1 MDYCWRCQF
10 HCTRQ
15 VLASQSTVTWYFQ
28 YLAVSGR
35 RLTRSTSNMARL
47 GIWTLF
53 ETFASKVFV
62 VFILVCT
69 PSLVSSDYLEL
80 VVSVYSCQSG
90 RRSPALVCPGWGIL
104 SILKLLPAH
113 HSRGRC
119 ECTRQVW
126 NPQTTP
132 KWYFH
137 SIAAKTGVGP
147 LSLPP
152 VCPGSAILSI
162 FKLLPPHD
170 SRGRCECTRQV
181 WNLETTRKWYFRS
194 IAAKVGVGPQP

>member
-1 MDYCWRCQF
+1 MP
-10 HCTRQ
+10 
-15 VLASQSTVTWYFQ
+15 
-28 YLAVSGR
+28 R
-35 RLTRSTSNMARL
+35 R

-69 PSLVSSDYLEL
+69 PSLVSSDYREL
-80 VVSVYSCQSG
+80 VVWVYSCQSG
-90 RRSPALVCPGWGIL
+90 RRSPALVCPGSGIL
-104 SILKLLPAH
+104 SIFKLLPAH

-147 LSLPP
+147 LLLPL
-152 VCPGSAILSI
+152 VCPESEILSI
-162 FKLLPPHD
+162 FKLLAPHY

-181 WNLETTRKWYFRS
+181 SNPATSDKWYFRS
-194 IAAKVGVGPQP
+194 LAAKVGVGPQP